1 MSRWKLEEE
10 GYYLIVCPID
20 DKSTDNTQAK
30 MREKAAQYGEDRI
43 NIIAH
48 EQNKNLR
55 GGLNTSVENF
65 LKFGAEDDLMCLM
78 ELLYKFHL
86 CGATFDEVGFKL
98 RYDKKQGDSKMRV
111 SSTMKNSLGAAI
123 RLRKLRKKT

>member
-10 GYYLIVCPID
+10 GYYLIVCPI
-20 DKSTDNTQAK
+20 
-30 MREKAAQYGEDRI
+30 
-43 NIIAH
+43 
-48 EQNKNLR
+48 
-55 GGLNTSVENF
+55 
-65 LKFGAEDDLMCLM
+65 
-78 ELLYKFHL
+78 